1 MRIEGIIATT
11 GVATQQQMGNE
22 IAPSQEKGR
31 VQAERQLAAMQ
42 QGDQKQEAAT
52 GTQMLPSAVRQIQ
65 EIVHTFDKRMR
76 FEVHEETNTTMV
88 RVVDSSTGEILRE
101 VPSEKFLDMVATFRK
116 QLSGLFV
123 DELK

>member
-11 GVATQQQMGNE
+11 GVATQQQMGSE